1 MNTPVTPPIFLFR
14 GDTSTPRTPRNRTPI
29 PLRLPKT
36 YSCNNSFPD
45 SHAFNPELLK
55 EVQNDAYDLKLLYGH
70 DDTVTNMHTN
80 ITLHMYYCMRNAF
93 VYVKDRT
100 ELYKM
105 IAEETLPSPTH
116 FVVSKFM
123 ISSIL
128 DNEKMLNDMLET
140 LKNELQVAYD
150 QNKKLHVNI
159 ELDQKHTEALDL
171 EIERLRDLLNQ
182 IEKNLEECK
191 EGKFTFEQHHKD
203 CMIHLDQCKLEKQQ
217 FDEFREEIGQRLE
230 QCKLDVNKAREVRNN
245 CFTQTNELHKE
256 ISKRLSD
263 LSTCETEKI
272 AMKKEYDAKLKEA
285 VDELE
290 KFRAASASLREN
302 IETTSKK
309 LETCLTEK
317 KGLESVAQEFK
328 TAVSKQKEEL
338 DESIR
343 EMKDLNKKFSE
354 CEVAIKYMN
363 ESELAKQLKKEQSW
377 NKAKEELLAEQDQ
390 QIKSLNKKVIDLTK
404 KLDNSTKLVDKLN
417 FHTDMGKDAKLLIK
431 ETEELREDKI
441 DLKVKNREA
450 LKVQKGFNEKIREL
464 TSENNQLK
472 ADLQAA
478 QKKAEMASQDAIACK
493 AEQKTTNASSK

>member
-1 MNTPVTPPIFLFR
+1 MNTPVTPPSFLFR
-14 GDTSTPRTPRNRTPI
+14 GNTSTPRTPRNITPA
-29 PLRLPKT
+29 LLWLPGT
-36 YSCNNSFPD
+36 YSCKNSFPD
-45 SHAFNPELLK
+45 SNAFNPKLL
-55 EVQNDAYDLKLLYGH
+55 EEIQDDAYDLKLLYGH
-70 DDTVTNMHTN
+70 DDTVTNMHTD
-80 ITLHMYYCMRNAF
+80 ITLHTYYCMRNAF
-93 VYVKDRT
+93 VYVKDRK
-100 ELYKM
+100 ELGET
-105 IAEETLPSPTH
+105 IEEKTSPTH
-116 FVVSKFM
+116 FVVSKEM
-123 ISSIL
+123 LSTML
-128 DNEKMLNDMLET
+128 GNETLLNDEIRKLNERNSVCINLSSTQDKKIESLNLEVET
-140 LKNELQVAYD
+140 LRN
-150 QNKKLHVNI
+150 
-159 ELDQKHTEALDL
+159 ALR
-171 EIERLRDLLNQ
+171 EIED
-182 IEKNLEECK
+182 KLEECN
-191 EGKFTFEQHHKD
+191 EGKFAFEQLHEE

-217 FDEFREEIGQRLE
+217 FDDFREEIEQKLQ
-230 QCKLDVNKAREVRNN
+230 QCKLNVDKADELKYK
-245 CFTQTNELHKE
+245 CFAQTIDLQKE
-256 ISKRLSD
+256 AAKQRSD
-263 LSTCETEKI
+263 LSTCETEKS

-285 VDELE
+285 VNELE

-302 IETTSKK
+302 IEITSKK

-328 TAVSKQKEEL
+328 TVVSKQKEEL